1 MQDNA
6 PVIACE
12 WIEKNLFKKEAF
24 NVASMRNKSNAAA
37 GMCGWVINIVSYY
50 RIYEVVE
57 PKRQL
62 LLAANV
68 KLDDANTMLIQVQ
81 LEWL

>member
-1 MQDNA
+1 
-6 PVIACE
+6 
-12 WIEKNLFKKEAF
+12 
-24 NVASMRNKSNAAA
+24 
-37 GMCGWVINIVSYY
+37 MCGWVINIVSYY

-68 KLDDANTMLIQVQ
+68 KLDDANTMLIQVSTRKPEPGSRNPKPETRNLKPETRNQ
-81 LEWL
+81 TRSFERV